1 MKNQLYLSL
10 KKVNNNSC
18 FGLIFIV
25 LINIFYASNGWEY
38 HGTILN
44 GLIMFAFLFGFMDI
58 LMHYELLYKI
68 FLKHRNLTVLFSI
81 LIFTTLIKFIL
92 NQDTRLIVSVMAIL
106 IAIYIPL
113 YKIFHITFFTQVVT
127 FIICYFFGGY
137 THLNYISVHFGTI
150 MLIYLIISYKINQ
163 FNVKYSLVLLILGYF
178 LSKSGAFLICCGL
191 AILLFYSLKLKL
203 KYSLI
208 KLKIVEYYFPFMILL
223 TVILGLAYMSY
234 ANDYIN
240 FGILRT
246 FTPKFLCNLFAS
258 ILRLI
263 DKVFTG
269 RISLGGYSLY
279 YFGVSLFGG
288 NIDYS
293 VNIGLKYFVVDSGL
307 LLLLQDWGLIITILM
322 SVIFIMLMRML
333 MKNKEYALIVYLLII
348 ILWSFNEDIFI
359 SVGSNLEEDIL
370 MLMNRNRGVKN
381 EYLFI

>member
-25 LINIFYASNGWEY
+25 LINVFYASNGWEY

-150 MLIYLIISYKINQ
+150 MLIYLIISHKINQ

-359 SVGSNLEEDIL
+359 SVGSNLAFYIFGHELRRRYINAYE
-370 MLMNRNRGVKN
+370 
-381 EYLFI
+381 